1 MVIRGV
7 HCDSNSPMT
16 MHIPRFFLRMMNNAL
31 TLEFGGEADVNLAA
45 CEVVGHGVLNAV
57 DVGYPVVAAH
67 VGDVE
72 DIENVD
78 AYPGFFEVAQE
89 CAPFALGR
97 AYELVG

>member
-1 MVIRGV
+1 
-7 HCDSNSPMT
+7 
-16 MHIPRFFLRMMNNAL
+16 MMNNAL

-72 DIENVD
+72 
-78 AYPGFFEVAQE
+78 EVEAVEANPHALEVPQE
-89 CAPFALGR
+89 IGWLVCASAH
-97 AYELVG
+97 ELVGDAGIHALVGRGAEV